1 MDGIRREP
9 RKKLK
14 IPVRITLYGEGA
26 REVLVQIECHT
37 KNISM
42 NGLGIEMQIRSADL
56 WEKLNNFTPDSQNT
70 FFIGLNIINP
80 EKEIRLSGTVM
91 WSKVTDFENKELQ
104 IGISLQGLDDET
116 LKEWSGIVEDSQAF
130 PLAEDESRA
139 QGRLRTL
146 CSLDL
151 LHCISCCHLAFF
163 A

>member
-42 NGLGIEMQIRSADL
+42 NGLGIEMQISSADL

-80 EKEIRLSGTVM
+80 EKEIRLSGNVM
-91 WSKVTDFENKELQ
+91 WSRVTDFENKELQ
-104 IGISLQGLDDET
+104 IGISLQGLDAET
-116 LKEWSGIVEDSQAF
+116 RKEWSSIVEDS
-130 PLAEDESRA
+130 
-139 QGRLRTL
+139 
-146 CSLDL
+146 
-151 LHCISCCHLAFF
+151 
-163 A
+163 